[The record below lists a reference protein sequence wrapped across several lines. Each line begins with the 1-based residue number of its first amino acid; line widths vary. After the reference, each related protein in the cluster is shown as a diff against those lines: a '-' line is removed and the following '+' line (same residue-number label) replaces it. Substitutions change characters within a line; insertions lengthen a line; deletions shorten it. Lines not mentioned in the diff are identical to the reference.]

1 MYLKFDKNVEVNLF
15 EVTIRVLGGLLS
27 TYHLSGD
34 KMFLTKAVSRAPQ
47 VSCFQLK
54 KRKKPKTKCKFQI
67 DLGNRLLPCFDS
79 PSGIPFSDIN
89 LSTMK
94 AHSPKW
100 SPDSSTSEVT
110 TIQLEFRDL
119 SRSTGDPNYE
129 EVDLLSFWLNWGDI
143 KFPNFYRFQLESTKK
158 FIRYQR
164 KTDWCQYLLM
174 PTPEHFEILPQ
185 FHWALEEIRI
195 MNTC

>member
-34 KMFLTKAVSRAPQ
+34 KMFLTKAVRIINDF
-47 VSCFQLK
+47 CID
-54 KRKKPKTKCKFQI
+54 KTCEISIFFLWFKI
-67 DLGNRLLPCFDS
+67 DLGNRLLPCFNS

-89 LSTMK
+89 LSTLK

-119 SRSTGDPNYE
+119 SRSSGDTNYE
-129 EVDLLSFWLNWGDI
+129 EVIFSYFTINRCNHFLCSFH
-143 KFPNFYRFQLESTKK
+143 RFQLESTKK

-164 KTDWCQYLLM
+164 KM
-174 PTPEHFEILPQ
+174 G
-185 FHWALEEIRI
+185 
-195 MNTC
+195 

>member
-1 MYLKFDKNVEVNLF
+1 MKIFSEFEEARNWIEMYLKFDKNVEVNLF

-34 KMFLTKAVSRAPQ
+34 KMFLTKAVSKQ
-47 VSCFQLK
+47 MILFDTVYSFNNGHFFHLK
-54 KRKKPKTKCKFQI
+54 I

-89 LSTMK
+89 LSTLK

-119 SRSTGDPNYE
+119 SRSTGDTNYE
-129 EVDLLSFWLNWGDI
+129 EVIF
-143 KFPNFYRFQLESTKK
+143 E
-158 FIRYQR
+158 FISIDSA
-164 KTDWCQYLLM
+164 T
-174 PTPEHFEILPQ
+174 
-185 FHWALEEIRI
+185 
-195 MNTC
+195 N